1 MLNELGLA
9 SHAEHREALGENNIH
24 TLGIQPLLKSIKL
37 GIDAHAKYDR
47 VSRKVDG
54 ATPCAALL
62 RATES

>member
-1 MLNELGLA
+1 
-9 SHAEHREALGENNIH
+9 
-24 TLGIQPLLKSIKL
+24 LKSIKL